1 MSFEFGDNNIYLITD
16 NKLCNKLTVDLV
28 NKWNI
33 EKSNSKL
40 MIVDLDKNTIT
51 SLEKFKKVKVVCDK
65 NSIQHIIQNY
75 EIYSYPSI
83 LVLRNDSVIEH
94 IFGNYKNILEIVNFY
109 L

>member
-1 MSFEFGDNNIYLITD
+1 MSFELGVNNIYLITN
-16 NKLCNKLTVDLV
+16 NKLCNKLTLDLV

-33 EKSNSKL
+33 EKGNSKL
-40 MIVDLDKNTIT
+40 MIIDLDKNTT
-51 SLEKFKKVKVVCDK
+51 TTLEKFKNVKVVSDQT
-65 NSIQHIIQNY
+65 NIQNIIQKY

-83 LVLRNDSVIEH
+83 LVLRNDNVIEH

>member
-1 MSFEFGDNNIYLITD
+1 MSFELGLNNIYLITN

-33 EKSNSKL
+33 EQGNSKL
-40 MIVDLDKNTIT
+40 MIIDLDKNTT
-51 SLEKFKKVKVVCDK
+51 TTLEKLK
-65 NSIQHIIQNY
+65 NVIVANDETNIHNIVQKY

>member
-1 MSFEFGDNNIYLITD
+1 MSFELGVNNIYLITD

-40 MIVDLDKNTIT
+40 IIIDLDKNTIT
-51 SLEKFKKVKVVCDK
+51 SLEKCKKVKVVCDK
-65 NSIQHIIQNY
+65 TSIQNIIQNY

>member
-1 MSFEFGDNNIYLITD
+1 MSFELGVNNIYLITN

-28 NKWNI
+28 SKWNI
-33 EKSNSKL
+33 EKGNSNL

-51 SLEKFKKVKVVCDK
+51 SLEKFKNVKVVNDQSK
-65 NSIQHIIQNY
+65 ILDIIQKY

-83 LVLRNDSVIEH
+83 LVLRNESVIEH